1 MNRQAPTTRE
11 RFPSAF
17 LYAVGAVIFLIVAVV
32 AVVRVMGLNTSFVST
47 AAALNERILRFE
59 DRVDG
64 SIAVIDASNDGLI
77 DVVAPGTNG
86 FLRGTL
92 RGLARER
99 KRLGSGAETPFVL
112 VARADGRLTLDDP
125 VSKRQIDL
133 KSFGP
138 TNARAFEVFLTKPVS
153 TNLKSAVRQINREEG
168 NSFVFIRHDM
178 TKLVN
183 V

>member
-1 MNRQAPTTRE
+1 MNRHAPTTQE

-32 AVVRVMGLNTSFVST
+32 AVIRIMGLNTSFAST
-47 AAALNERILRFE
+47 AASLNERTLRFE
-59 DRVDG
+59 DRADG
-64 SIAVIDASNDGLI
+64 SIAVIDASNEGLI
-77 DVVAPGTNG
+77 DIVAPGTNG

-99 KRLGSGAETPFVL
+99 KRLGSGAETPFL
-112 VARADGRLTLDDP
+112 LAARTDGRLTLDDP

-138 TNARAFEVFLTKPVS
+138 TNARAFEIFLTKPAS
-153 TNLKSAVRQINREEG
+153 TNLKSAAMHIDREQR
-168 NSFVFIRHDM
+168 NDFVFIRHD
-178 TKLVN
+178 VASRA
-183 V
+183 